1 MIKSTLPT
9 FEQIEKGYTVFAT
22 SFYKGKD
29 DYGEAV
35 YGEKLALDVII
46 SHNKYFPFIK
56 SVKIMRNRNKTK
68 RLYFAVRMYDNI
80 ERKFPYSEEGWNNAI
95 LYMKDYAR
103 NVRYIAENILNE
115 K

>member
-1 MIKSTLPT
+1 MTKSTFPT
-9 FEQIEKGYTVFAT
+9 FEQIEEGHTVFAT

-46 SHNKYFPFIK
+46 SHNRYFPLIK

-80 ERKFPYSEEGWNNAI
+80 EYKFPYSEEGWSKAI
-95 LYMKDYAR
+95 LYIKDCAR
-103 NVRYIAENILNE
+103 TIRQACENILNE